1 MSGGDDDNV
10 STDNCSI
17 RSLLASLKASP
28 VRDYVF
34 IFLLCCIVWMHGC
47 MPVVAPFGVVFVG
60 LVVVGL
66 TVVVAVVTPEVTKG
80 GAREVVRNIST

>member
-1 MSGGDDDNV
+1 M
-10 STDNCSI
+10 
-17 RSLLASLKASP
+17 R
-28 VRDYVF
+28 
-34 IFLLCCIVWMHGC
+34 GC